1 MQHPSR
7 TEGWRIG
14 RRRFAA
20 WTIVLGTAGN
30 GAAFMIGIIALMFI
44 GFGGDDESGGVLL
57 WIAIAVAG
65 VVHLAL
71 AALAVCR
78 LWDAGRSAWW
88 VLPGAALL
96 VPVYWGHLYLLALV
110 WLAALGTSTLMPSA
124 SQGDTQRRS
133 QAPDPCGPREDAAD
147 VDAHL

>member
-1 MQHPSR
+1 M
-7 TEGWRIG
+7 
-14 RRRFAA
+14 
-20 WTIVLGTAGN
+20 
-30 GAAFMIGIIALMFI
+30 ALFII
-44 GFGGDDESGGVLL
+44 GFGGDEALGGVLF
-57 WIAIAVAG
+57 WVAIAVAG
-65 VVHLAL
+65 AVHLAL
-71 AALAVCR
+71 ATLAVCR

-96 VPVYWGHLYLLALV
+96 VPAYWNLYLLSLV